1 VVLTASPEV
10 NMMKLLTTPAP
21 GSGGSDEETE
31 LDSPPE
37 EGESKGVLQK
47 HLSCISA
54 LWTGDI
60 GVCAV
65 CANCR
70 VLSFCKV

>member
-1 VVLTASPEV
+1 MVLTASPEV
-10 NMMKLLTTPAP
+10 DMVKLLTTPAL

-47 HLSCISA
+47 PLSCVSA
-54 LWTGDI
+54 FWTGDV

-65 CANCR
+65 CASCH